1 MSSSR
6 ATARSDDIT
15 LVGDRRAPS
24 KGERQRQAILDSL
37 AELLVTRPIGDL
49 TVGEIASAA
58 GVRRSGYYFYFE
70 SKYTALAVV
79 TSEIWSELMDRVQ
92 LFSRAEN
99 ETAADFVRR
108 TSSAAVEV
116 WHAHDAVLIA
126 SIQAIPLDEQIA
138 SMWRV
143 WNERLARIL
152 TEQIRTD
159 IETGLARPVS
169 PDVSVVVST
178 LLEMTLH
185 MFYKDRLDKCSEQQT
200 QRMLDTVSSIW
211 LASVWGEPSPPVEP
225 N

>member
-1 MSSSR
+1 MSSSPVS
-6 ATARSDDIT
+6 AHSNDVA
-15 LVGDRRAPS
+15 LLGDRRTPS

-37 AELLVTRPIGDL
+37 TELLATRPIGDL
-49 TVGEIASAA
+49 TVGEIATAA

-79 TSEIWSELMDRVQ
+79 TAEIWSELMDYVQSFARVD
-92 LFSRAEN
+92 N

-108 TSSAAVEV
+108 TAASTVEV

-126 SIQAIPLDEQIA
+126 SIQAVPLDEQIA

-152 TEQIRTD
+152 TEQIRKD
-159 IETGLARPVS
+159 IDAGRARPVS
-169 PDVSVVVST
+169 ADLPYLVSS

-185 MFYKDRLDKCSEQQT
+185 MFYKDRLDNCSEQQT
-200 QRMLDTVSSIW
+200 RRMLDTISSIW
-211 LASVWGEPSPPVEP
+211 LAAIWGEGSTSG
-225 N
+225 